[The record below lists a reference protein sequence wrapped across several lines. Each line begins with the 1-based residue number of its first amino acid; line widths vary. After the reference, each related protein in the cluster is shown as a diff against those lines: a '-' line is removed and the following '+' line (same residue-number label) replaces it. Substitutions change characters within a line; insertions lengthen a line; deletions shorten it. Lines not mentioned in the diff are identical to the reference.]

1 MNPIQPKNPEMS
13 SEHPDTT
20 VEQKA
25 LEKPDTASGLATAT
39 NSNTEEE
46 LRMPLW
52 QHLDELRSAI
62 IRVLLVLGVLVAIL
76 FNYSEHVVVLLE
88 KPLLDVLP
96 EGNRQL
102 YFTGIADKF
111 MIYIKVSIIA
121 ALAVGSPYILFE
133 VWRFVAPA
141 LYKNERRLVLP
152 FMLFGS
158 LSFVAGIVFS
168 YYVVM
173 PYSYDFLINFGS
185 STDQAIITLTEYF
198 GMTTKLL
205 LALGLVFEL
214 PAVMILLALL
224 GVLEAGVLEKYR
236 RYAVLAISVIA
247 ALITPSPDALTMLIV
262 MVPLYLLYEVSIIGV
277 RLVSKRP
284 AEH

>member
-1 MNPIQPKNPEMS
+1 MPSDQPDSMDALKAAQN
-13 SEHPDTT
+13 PDTET
-20 VEQKA
+20 APKA
-25 LEKPDTASGLATAT
+25 LNNP
-39 NSNTEEE
+39 NSEEE

-62 IRVLLVLGVLVAIL
+62 IRVLLVLGVLVAVL
-76 FNYSEHVVVLLE
+76 FNYSEHVIVLLE

-141 LYKNERRLVLP
+141 LYKHERRLVLP
-152 FMLFGS
+152 FMLFGT
-158 LSFVAGIVFS
+158 LSFVGGIVFA
-168 YYVVM
+168 YYIVM

-214 PAVMILLALL
+214 PACMILLALL

-236 RYAVLAISVIA
+236 RYAVLGISILA
-247 ALITPSPDALTMLIV
+247 AVITPSPDALTMLIV
-262 MVPLYLLYEVSIIGV
+262 MVPLYLLYEISIIGV
-277 RLVSKRP
+277 RLVSKTSP
-284 AEH
+284 E